1 VANQENVSRRKLL
14 ALCGRGLALAPV
26 ASFIACGRTA
36 PVAAVQNPGGA
47 PFQGTDEQLLDE
59 IEKGSFQ
66 FFWNETNPHTLVC
79 VEEQ

>member
-47 PFQGTDEQLLDE
+47 PFQCTDEQLLDE
-59 IEKGSFQ
+59 IE
-66 FFWNETNPHTLVC
+66 FWNETNPHTLVC